1 MLTLGHQFMTP
12 VSVGRIIVEG
22 AIVVSLIKTKQLLEN
37 GCKQLQDIADTRP
50 DLTYISCIH
59 LGY

>member
-1 MLTLGHQFMTP
+1 MLTLGRQFMTP

-50 DLTYISCIH
+50 DLT
-59 LGY
+59 